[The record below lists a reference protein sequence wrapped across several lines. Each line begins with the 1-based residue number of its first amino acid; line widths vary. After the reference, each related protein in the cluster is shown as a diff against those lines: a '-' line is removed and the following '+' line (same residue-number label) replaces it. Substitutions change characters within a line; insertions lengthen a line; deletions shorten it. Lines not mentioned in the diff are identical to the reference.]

1 MAWLIGVNVG
11 GTFTDF
17 YALDEERGVAFV
29 HKTPSTPDN
38 PTQAILDGLDALSAD
53 KGLPLEDIGR
63 LSHGTTVG
71 TNALIQ
77 RIGGGHHHGIP
88 RDRAVATIGAVRP
101 AERVDFPR
109 YLTRDRNPTTGERR

>member
-11 GTFTDF
+11 GTVTDF

-77 RIGGGHHHGIP
+77 RIGGSV
-88 RDRAVATIGAVRP
+88 AVIITA
-101 AERVDFPR
+101 FPEIA
-109 YLTRDRNPTTGERR
+109 LWLPSALFDLPKG